1 MVTRTHLVRCLW
13 IVGILVGMVF
23 QGQLPV
29 RLLDLIGGGRLW
41 QTQQLVERVAGR
53 PAGIEWGEYIV
64 VNLLLCNV
72 WRWMWICR

>member
-1 MVTRTHLVRCLW
+1 MCQLKGQSVVTSAHLVRCLW

-41 QTQQLVERVAGR
+41 QTQQLV
-53 PAGIEWGEYIV
+53 
-64 VNLLLCNV
+64 
-72 WRWMWICR
+72 

>member
-1 MVTRTHLVRCLW
+1 MCQLKGQSVVTSAHLVRCLW

-41 QTQQLVERVAGR
+41 QTQQLIERVAGR
-53 PAGIEWGEYIV
+53 PAGIEVGE
-64 VNLLLCNV
+64 
-72 WRWMWICR
+72 